1 MTPQEEN
8 EMKMMMEEDKE
19 QWASIEGCE
28 GYEISTY
35 GRVRSYWKF
44 GGNSRR
50 GTLSS
55 TPIRILKAGLNIRGY
70 FTVILY
76 QNNTKRST
84 TIHRLVATTFIPN
97 PFNYSCVDHIDRNKQ
112 NNHISNLRWGSYS
125 QNAINCKMMARN
137 TSGVKGVCYDKTSKL
152 WCSNYYCQNEHK
164 QIKKYFKTKEEAVE
178 HRKKMVEEHYN
189 QEFYHEG

>member
-28 GYEISTY
+28 GYEVSTY

-97 PFNYSCVDHIDRNKQ
+97 PFNYLCVDHIDRNKQ

-137 TSGVKGVCYDKTSKL
+137 TSGVKGVCYDKTSNL
-152 WCSNYYCQNEHK
+152 WCSNYCQNEHK